1 MLIQQIQTS
10 HTPKTFLSIKVKSEN
25 FYHHLSPNRKMTVN
39 GSYYLLTFSEPASRN
54 FNNSPLTFT
63 FKFVPKNDYKKAI
76 RLSNHTAGK
85 LSTWVIKIVFRVIF
99 QKIDEKED
107 ING

>member
-1 MLIQQIQTS
+1 MT
-10 HTPKTFLSIKVKSEN
+10 TKKKS
-25 FYHHLSPNRKMTVN
+25 
-39 GSYYLLTFSEPASRN
+39 
-54 FNNSPLTFT
+54 
-63 FKFVPKNDYKKAI
+63 I